1 MGLHNE
7 ESEGQNILKGNVKRI
22 VSGLLSAV
30 TVLSAFLQPVG
41 VYAAVPETVAY
52 EAEYPAF
59 EKVKEK
65 LDADEIV
72 AAKDHIVEIDSGFD
86 VEHDFS
92 GIEFSPDKVKI
103 TFYEATDKGGK
114 KIDIRKAGTYK
125 AVYFVEPASKNP
137 SYHISRDIIVRQKTG
152 GASVNGSQP
161 REPAGTGDGTA
172 DTQEEAGED
181 GEPELTAEEAICQ
194 AQEQGIDLMAME
206 EGESV
211 TFYASAGARSVVHF

>member
-1 MGLHNE
+1 MMAVMKLRNE
-7 ESEGQNILKGNVKRI
+7 ESEGKTILKGNVKRI

-114 KIDIRKAGTYK
+114 RL
-125 AVYFVEPASKNP
+125 
-137 SYHISRDIIVRQKTG
+137 ISGRQG
-152 GASVNGSQP
+152 
-161 REPAGTGDGTA
+161 
-172 DTQEEAGED
+172 
-181 GEPELTAEEAICQ
+181 LTKRFI
-194 AQEQGIDLMAME
+194 L
-206 EGESV
+206 
-211 TFYASAGARSVVHF
+211 